1 MNLNPFRRKR
11 TYQPSEHSMRVLVI
25 DDSAEELSAKLGMTP
40 ERYAEL
46 RDAIIAVLNKAEK
59 EKSLDIAEAAAT
71 ISKSCRHPNE
81 LALTCYLL
89 GCFVEKQQQRS
100 SFLMN
105 LFNPNKP

>member
-1 MNLNPFRRKR
+1 MNLNPFKRKR

-46 RDAIIAVLNKAEK
+46 RGAMTSLLEKAEK
-59 EKSLDIAEAAAT
+59 EKHLDIAEATAT
-71 ISKSCRHPNE
+71 ISESCRHPNE

-89 GCFVEKQQQRS
+89 GAYVEKQQQRH

-105 LFNPNKP
+105 LFNPKP